1 MIRLLVVA
9 LTAAALAGAPAAVA
23 DPQDL
28 EPECSSGQ
36 VSQTGECTTETIIGR
51 VGGRN
56 IALGNFPGA
65 NPNIPPGLT
74 PTNLPVLLPLGLT
87 PRNLPSVLPLGLT
100 PQNLPPS

>member
-1 MIRLLVVA
+1 MLAVSLSA
-9 LTAAALAGAPAAVA
+9 LALAGAPAASA

-28 EPECSSGQ
+28 EPECTSGQ
-36 VSQTGECTTETIIGR
+36 IAQAGECTTEVIGR

-56 IALGNFPGA
+56 IPLGNFAGA

-87 PRNLPSVLPLGLT
+87 PRNLPVILPLGLT
-100 PQNLPPS
+100 PQNLPVA